1 MLSLSLIFV
10 TPLIMTAMPNSG
22 TTEGQ
27 LLSSPDPSTEQ
38 DHGGSVKPYAGG
50 LAVYR
55 GPGRAGRMT
64 PGMVTWA
71 PISDNAVQA
80 TVYLAD
86 PKVTVTLTFSKNN
99 EPGLNASYLI
109 QIQIVGTFDEGLVRA
124 VPKVSAKRSRLEDG
138 RELAGM
144 AVRVTSDL
152 FWYVLSGETGQDD
165 HNKELLRT
173 VSWIELTL
181 SLGGTMESQLVFETN
196 ALGAKLL
203 HNLVIVSHKPTGL

>member
-1 MLSLSLIFV
+1 MLSLSLIFAA
-10 TPLIMTAMPNSG
+10 PLIMTAMPNSG

-27 LLSSPDPSTEQ
+27 LLSSLDPSTEQ
-38 DHGGSVKPYAGG
+38 DRGGRSVELYAGG
-50 LAVYR
+50 LAVYT

-71 PISDNAVQA
+71 PISGGTDNAVQA

-109 QIQIVGTFDEGLVRA
+109 QIQIVGTFDEGLVLA

-165 HNKELLRT
+165 HNRELLRT

-181 SLGGTMESQLVFETN
+181 VSEVRWNLNWLSKRMRLGPNCWT
-196 ALGAKLL
+196 
-203 HNLVIVSHKPTGL
+203 I